1 MCFVFIDF
9 FFPHLTRLR
18 FSFSLCLHEPDNEW
32 VRWDTHNV
40 RKIFIHNIPCSSFN
54 YIQLYNAL
62 SLPFFPHFEIFPVNT
77 KLYAV
82 CVLLQNIKFLYSNS
96 LGLVLSHSEY
106 SYSSSF
112 CLESFSL
119 VLSPALALARLI
131 FDKENVIC
139 GSVVVM
145 AELCAILCF
154 IKLFHSPQD
163 IEHNLTTEYKKK
175 RTQLANE
182 EKTFSFLIF
191 RLDRFM
197 CMLYR
202 RLFISYVNIFDIL
215 SLRCSGSTFFG
226 VLWWIERHT
235 HTHIQ
240 SLTGMIK
247 GRVWD
252 RVDYRVHALRKFL
265 SRSFFGSLLI
275 FSQHVENSKTRP
287 TTQVCS

>member
-1 MCFVFIDF
+1 MSEFDGIHIMYEKSLYTTFLALA
-9 FFPHLTRLR
+9 LTMYSCTTL
-18 FSFSLCLHEPDNEW
+18 F
-32 VRWDTHNV
+32 
-40 RKIFIHNIPCSSFN
+40 
-54 YIQLYNAL
+54 L

-119 VLSPALALARLI
+119 VLSPALALARLT

-163 IEHNLTTEYKKK
+163 IEHNLTTEYKKS
-175 RTQLANE
+175 AH
-182 EKTFSFLIF
+182 S
-191 RLDRFM
+191 
-197 CMLYR
+197 
-202 RLFISYVNIFDIL
+202 
-215 SLRCSGSTFFG
+215 
-226 VLWWIERHT
+226 
-235 HTHIQ
+235 
-240 SLTGMIK
+240 
-247 GRVWD
+247 
-252 RVDYRVHALRKFL
+252 
-265 SRSFFGSLLI
+265 
-275 FSQHVENSKTRP
+275 
-287 TTQVCS
+287 